1 MGTEKPHKGIIKRP
15 SFLHVIAGCIAVRC
29 VRCVASISIPR
40 SGSDPVF

>member
-29 VRCVASISIPR
+29 VSSISIPR